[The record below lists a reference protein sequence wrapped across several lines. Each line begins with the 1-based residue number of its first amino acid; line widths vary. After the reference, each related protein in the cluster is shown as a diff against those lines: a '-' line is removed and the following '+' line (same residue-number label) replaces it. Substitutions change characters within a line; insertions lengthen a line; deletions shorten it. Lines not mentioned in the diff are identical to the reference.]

1 MFKLARAWAAIGL
14 DRHKV
19 RRLAGLFLFEFVVVL
34 LGVMAAQ
41 AAADWA
47 EDRRLTRA
55 AEIQFREARE
65 SALRSAQS
73 MHFWATVGPCLI
85 DRVKDVS
92 RAAANGESLP
102 AARIGR
108 PALPW
113 MSMPEWDSDVRR
125 AAVARYGQARM
136 NSLAQM
142 EAGVDIARE
151 TTIRLRDAW
160 STFLLLDPANGTPSD
175 ADRANVRLAA
185 IRAIDHIRVLVVNT
199 PAEQMQ
205 ALGIDSREWQG
216 DSPVADDLDSCGLIR
231 NWQQ

>member
-1 MFKLARAWAAIGL
+1 MFKLTRAETEKGL

-19 RRLAGLFLFEFVVVL
+19 LHLAGLFLFEFIVVL

-47 EDRRLTRA
+47 EDRRLTHA
-55 AEIQFREARE
+55 AEVQFREARE

-73 MHFWATVGPCLI
+73 MNFWATVGPCLI
-85 DRVKDVS
+85 DRVKEVS
-92 RAAANGESLP
+92 RAAANGETLA

-113 MSMPEWDSDVRR
+113 MSMPEWDPELRR
-125 AAVARYGQARM
+125 AAIARYGQAQM

-160 STFLLLDPANGTPSD
+160 STFLLLDPADGPPSD

-185 IRAIDHIRVLVVNT
+185 IRAIDHIRVLEVNAPT
-199 PAEQMQ
+199 DEMKG
-205 ALGIDSREWQG
+205 LGIDAKEWKG
-216 DSPVADDLDSCGLIR
+216 GSPVADDLDGCGLIR
-231 NWQQ
+231 NWHQ